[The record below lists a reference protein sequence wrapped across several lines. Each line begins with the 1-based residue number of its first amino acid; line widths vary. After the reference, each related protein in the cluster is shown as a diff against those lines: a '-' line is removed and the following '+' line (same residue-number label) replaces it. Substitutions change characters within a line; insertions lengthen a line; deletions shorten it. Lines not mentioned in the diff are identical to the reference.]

1 MFAKAIIYE
10 SVWQEEYL
18 GDNNAVKT
26 HFSNLRS
33 KLEKLSPE
41 NRCIETVW
49 EPGYRI
55 YLKFANYRI
64 EMKLK

>member
-33 KLEKLSPE
+33 KLEKAAPGYGK
-41 NRCIETVW
+41 RIETVRGI
-49 EPGYRI
+49 GYR
-55 YLKFANYRI
+55 FTG
-64 EMKLK
+64 EDV